1 MRCGCVPATCWPRA
15 AIRPRP
21 EPDSAI
27 MSAPPRELATVE
39 DRNRAADRSRVL
51 DARRRGRKGLLIWL
65 LLGPGVLV
73 MLGENDGPSML
84 SYAATGASYGIGFFL
99 PFIALTFGAA
109 YFVQEMG
116 MRLGAVTHRGYGEL
130 LFQRFGPFWGWFTL
144 ADLMI
149 TNLITLITEIIAI
162 RVGMSYFGIA
172 NWMGVLFAVSLVVLS
187 AFGSRYSRW
196 ERISMSLAIFN
207 LLFVVSA
214 VLAKPSPAAIG
225 HALLTW
231 TPIGVGSFQQL
242 LLLIASNIGATVT
255 PWMLFFQQSATV
267 DKGLTPR
274 DIAGGRLD
282 TAVGTVVA
290 TVAGCAALLA
300 ALPLF
305 VHHVDVSQLSQ
316 GGAGYA
322 QALKPYIGDWGAAL
336 FALGLIEAGAVA
348 MLTISA
354 STAYGLGEAFVGA
367 GHSFNRPLKD
377 APMFYLANVGAAAL
391 AGAIV
396 LIPGLPLLQ
405 ITLNA
410 NLLAVLLTPP
420 ALVFLLVMINDR
432 ELMGRHVNARWNN
445 IVAIGLTLF
454 ITAAGTLYAV
464 VAFFN
469 TFWPS
474 H

>member
-1 MRCGCVPATCWPRA
+1 MNSRIMPVEPR
-15 AIRPRP
+15 RL
-21 EPDSAI
+21 S
-27 MSAPPRELATVE
+27 SVE

-51 DARRRGRKGLLIWL
+51 EARHGGRKGLLIWL

-99 PFIALTFGAA
+99 PFIVLTFAAA

-144 ADLMI
+144 SDLVI
-149 TNLITLITEIIAI
+149 TNLITLISEIIAI
-162 RVGMSYFGIA
+162 RVGMSYFGIPA
-172 NWMGVLFAVSLVVLS
+172 WVAVLFAVSLVVLS

-196 ERISMSLAIFN
+196 ERLSMSLAIFN

-214 VLAKPSPAAIG
+214 VLAKPSPTAIG

-231 TPIGVGSFQQL
+231 SPIGVGSLQQL
-242 LLLIASNIGATVT
+242 LLIIASNIGATVT

-282 TAVGTVVA
+282 TAVGTVIA
-290 TVAGCAALLA
+290 TLAGCAALLA

-322 QALKPYIGDWGAAL
+322 QALKPYVGEWGSAF

-367 GHSFNRPLKD
+367 GHSFNRPINE
-377 APMFYLANVGAAAL
+377 APTFYLANIGVAAI

-420 ALVFLLVMINDR
+420 ALIFLLVMINDR

-445 IVAIGLTLF
+445 ILAIGLTIF
-454 ITAAGTLYAV
+454 ILAAGTLYAT